1 MMRRA
6 LTASLVTQPGS
17 NPAHLCAAAPTISR
31 HYFMTILMCFPCPR
45 PRHPSL
51 ISPTEPVKPT
61 GIRLRIPSEPGETQ
75 EEKQQEQHL
84 PTASATVSKLHQM
97 MMREYEYEMQKNLR
111 CIALIAVRVLIHNE
125 KEAAR
130 AACVQHVESGVQHCS
145 RRRSRS
151 GA

>member
-1 MMRRA
+1 MIIIIHWHSEWNVPQWLPTLAREGGGRGSARGRFAAVKASLWYISPSGVVQHNNNIQLMMRRA

-75 EEKQQEQHL
+75 EEKQQEQHQ
-84 PTASATVSKLHQM
+84 PTASATVT
-97 MMREYEYEMQKNLR
+97 
-111 CIALIAVRVLIHNE
+111 
-125 KEAAR
+125 
-130 AACVQHVESGVQHCS
+130 
-145 RRRSRS
+145 
-151 GA
+151 